1 MNLRLHL
8 WGLEFRLVR
17 ITSVFSPFINVA
29 SAYEGVKVLLSVFIR
44 TLIATAYLTVYQP
57 CIYFQSPLW
66 LVGWMLGTII
76 IVLIMAVTGLKF
88 SIQQL
93 LCHTDTRLSNLIM

>member
-8 WGLEFRLVR
+8 WGLEVRLVR
-17 ITSVFSPFINVA
+17 ITSVFSPFIHVA
-29 SAYEGVKVLLSVFIR
+29 SAYEGVKVLLSVFIH

-66 LVGWMLGTII
+66 LVGWMFTVI
-76 IVLIMAVTGLKF
+76 IVLIMAVTGL
-88 SIQQL
+88 
-93 LCHTDTRLSNLIM
+93 R